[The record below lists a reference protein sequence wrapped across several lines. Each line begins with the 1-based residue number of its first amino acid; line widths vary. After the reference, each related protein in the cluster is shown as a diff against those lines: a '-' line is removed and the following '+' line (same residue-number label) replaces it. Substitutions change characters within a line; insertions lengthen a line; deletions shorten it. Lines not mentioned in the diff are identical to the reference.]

1 MSLKVYSGA
10 KGELVD
16 FVPLEDNKVKMY
28 VCGPTV
34 YNYIHIGNAR
44 PFIVFDTVRK
54 YLKYRGYKVTYIQN
68 ITDIDDKMIN
78 KANELG
84 ITVKELADKFSA
96 AYLEDIKALNIETAD
111 VIPKATEHIE
121 SIITMVSKLIEK
133 EYAYL
138 IDGSVYYDVSK
149 FAGYGK
155 LSRQD
160 MEEIQHGSRVDV
172 DVEKRNPADFAL
184 WKAAKPGEPSWDSP
198 WGKGRPGWHIE
209 CSAMSAEYFG
219 PQFDI
224 HAGGIDLMFPHHE
237 NEVAQSE
244 AASGVSPSV
253 KYWLHNGFITM
264 DKEKMSKSLGNM
276 VLCRDMVDKY
286 GGETVRLYMLSG
298 HFRVPLNFSED
309 LIVQAS
315 QGLKR
320 LYNVT
325 DRLENML
332 EVASAYP
339 SDNDKKFMNS
349 LQVYRDSF
357 IESMDND
364 FNTPQAIAVLYNLAK
379 DANMYL
385 DNSGDK
391 ISADLIN
398 HTLNL
403 FSEFGA
409 VLGILR
415 NIRKKESLPEDLM
428 LLIREREEAR
438 RRKDW
443 SRSDQI
449 RDTLNSHGIRL
460 NDTPY
465 GVQWT
470 KTVS

>member
-1 MSLKVYSGA
+1 MSLKVYSA
-10 KGELVD
+10 AEGELVD
-16 FVPLEDNKVKMY
+16 FVPLEDNKVRMY

-54 YLKYRGYKVTYIQN
+54 YLRYSGYKVTYIQN
-68 ITDIDDKMIN
+68 ITDVDDKMIN
-78 KANELG
+78 KSNELG

-96 AYLEDIKALNIETAD
+96 AYLEDIKALNIEPAD
-111 VIPKATEHIE
+111 AIPKATEHID
-121 SIITMVSKLIEK
+121 SIISMVSKLIDK
-133 EYAYL
+133 GYAYL

-149 FAGYGK
+149 FKGYGK

-160 MEEIQHGSRVDV
+160 MGKIQPGSRVEV
-172 DVEKRNPADFAL
+172 DMEKRSPADFAL
-184 WKAAKPGEPSWDSP
+184 WKKEKYGEPSWESP

-237 NEVAQSE
+237 NEIAQSE

-286 GGETVRLYMLSG
+286 GWEAVRLYMLSG
-298 HFRVPLNFSED
+298 HFRVPLDFSED
-309 LIVQAS
+309 LVVQAS

-320 LYNVT
+320 IYNVT

-332 EVASAYP
+332 GVASTEP
-339 SDNDKKFMNS
+339 SEGDKKFMNS
-349 LQVYRDSF
+349 LQGYRGSF
-357 IESMDND
+357 VESMDND

-385 DNSGDK
+385 DNAEG

-415 NIRKKESLPEDLM
+415 DIRKKESLPEDLM
-428 LLIREREEAR
+428 LLIREREESR
-438 RRKDW
+438 KRKDW

-449 RDTLNSHGIRL
+449 RDTLNGHGIRL

-465 GVQWT
+465 GVQWAR
-470 KTVS
+470 KDS